1 MRVDRE
7 TVRHIALL
15 ARIGVTE
22 QDLDSFG
29 SQISRILENFKLLE
43 EVDTDGVEPTGHS
56 SDLISVS
63 RPDVGQESPSKEDMI
78 ANVPVMESD
87 FVRIKRVL
95 EQ

>member
-1 MRVDRE
+1 MRVDKE

-63 RPDVGQESPSKEDMI
+63 RPDVVQESPSKEDMI